1 MALTSVARGH
11 GCGRSAS
18 WTAGACLP
26 AWVIDVASGS
36 IKVASGRSPV
46 WHAGV
51 CCPAWVAWVASSSI
65 KEAGRWRVTV
75 QVAGVCCP
83 AGIID
88 VASCSVEGA
97 GRRCPALGAVFH
109 GHVCPGHVCPGA
121 AWPVVAA
128 KGVVWHRAGAGGG
141 ISAVSEVVAVGSE
154 ELEVSVL
161 SGVAWRPSLLT
172 AAAVVITP
180 AIIMGA
186 PASVLLSEVTTSVT
200 LLVETV
206 GVVVADAASRACA
219 PIELSLVDSGFSA
232 VFHGHVCPGHVCPGT
247 ARPAGF
253 GEVPGDVSLSAVFH
267 GHVCPGHVCPGTA
280 RPGTVGLVAPEGA
293 VCSVG
298 GVVAKVGFPVS
309 VVLGI
314 GWLPVILAAAA
325 VLITPATIGFAPTC
339 VVHGVLTTAGNTH
352 VGVGR
357 VVVVQFGSVV
367 ACTPVDLGHVGGWV
381 GWLDSDELQCRCGR
395 H

>member
-1 MALTSVARGH
+1 M
-11 GCGRSAS
+11 
-18 WTAGACLP
+18 
-26 AWVIDVASGS
+26 
-36 IKVASGRSPV
+36 
-46 WHAGV
+46 
-51 CCPAWVAWVASSSI
+51 ASSSI

-247 ARPAGF
+247 ARP
-253 GEVPGDVSLSAVFH
+253 
-267 GHVCPGHVCPGTA
+267 
-280 RPGTVGLVAPEGA
+280 GTVGVVAPEGS

-298 GVVAKVGFPVS
+298 SVVAKVVFPVS